1 MLQLLSEMRR
11 LSELLED
18 ECAGR
23 PFDRAQAH
31 NLAANLAESCP
42 EMGQTMRRISD
53 RMRGEAR

>member
-1 MLQLLSEMRR
+1 MLQLLSDMRR

-23 PFDRAQAH
+23 PFDRSQAH
-31 NLAANLAESCP
+31 NLASNLAEICP
-42 EMGQTMRRISD
+42 EMGQTMQRITE